1 MNFVSHCKKC
11 SANQICGKWHVY
23 VIEYKKDVLNESKF
37 KDRNPH
43 VSYPY
48 KNKCYYVG
56 ITKDHSP
63 ECRYKQHVRK
73 RRKKKKSH
81 IICRCKGN
89 DIKLELTPYNGSGK
103 FVQKYH
109 KPNGLRSEKYR
120 RYNPLKASTRE
131 EAEAIEKE
139 LADDLMN
146 DGHAV
151 WFN

>member
-11 SANQICGKWHVY
+11 SANQICGNWHVY

-37 KDRNPH
+37 KKRNSHLLDPH
-43 VSYPY
+43 E
-48 KNKCYYVG
+48 NKCYYVG

-63 ECRYKQHVRK
+63 ECRYNQHVRK
-73 RRKKKKSH
+73 RTKKRKSH

-89 DIKLELTPYNGSGK
+89 DKKLELTPYNGSGK

-109 KPNGLRSEKYR
+109 KPNGLRSEIYR
-120 RYNPLKASTRE
+120 DLNPLKASTRK
-131 EAEAIEKE
+131 EAEEIEKK
-139 LADDLMN
+139 LADDLVK